1 MGGLTFSVPT
11 SNAHLTA
18 SYFPCRL
25 TAFVYKSFAQASHF
39 IYIDDN
45 VQAQTL
51 MWLASK
57 QKPDGCFRRVGTLFN
72 NALKVVENYFLVK
85 FTLFPLRTCSPI
97 TVKKYTLLQMS
108 VLCQG
113 HLTMTIFSSISFPT
127 LYFTSYEHLRYG
139 YRTVSLMEW
148 CFLRW

>member
-1 MGGLTFSVPT
+1 MGGMTFSVPAF
-11 SNAHLTA
+11 NAHLTA
-18 SYFPCRL
+18 SSLPCRL

-57 QKPDGCFRRVGTLFN
+57 QKPDGCFQSVGTLFN

-85 FTLFPLRTCSPI
+85 FLFIKNTLSH
-97 TVKKYTLLQMS
+97 Y
-108 VLCQG
+108 CQK
-113 HLTMTIFSSISFPT
+113 LYSKCLSSAKD
-127 LYFTSYEHLRYG
+127 
-139 YRTVSLMEW
+139 
-148 CFLRW
+148 